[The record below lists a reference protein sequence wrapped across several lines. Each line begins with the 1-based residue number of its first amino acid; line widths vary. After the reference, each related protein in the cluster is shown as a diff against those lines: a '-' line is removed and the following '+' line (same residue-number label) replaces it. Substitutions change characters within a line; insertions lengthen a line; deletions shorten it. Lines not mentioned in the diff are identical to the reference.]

1 MKILGIDYGRN
12 KIGMVVGET
21 ETKLVEPLET
31 VRSRSPVLSIKKIA
45 TREKVEKVVVG
56 VPGGKMEE
64 EIRRFG
70 YNLWKETGLPVEFF
84 DETLTTQD
92 AQKALI
98 AGGGRRKAR
107 REREDTI
114 AAAIMLELYLD
125 RLRHVPSGA

>member
-12 KIGMVVGET
+12 KIGVAVGET

-56 VPGGKMEE
+56 APGGKMEK

-70 YNLWKETGLPVEFF
+70 DNLWKETGLPVEFF

-92 AQKALI
+92 SQKALI

-107 REREDTI
+107 REREDAI

-125 RLRHVPSGA
+125 RLRHVPSGT